1 MGKKSEEDF
10 EEYDGVTAASLLLYY
25 LANQLNFHLITS
37 YLVDHHQI
45 TFLFV
50 RRIII
55 IYLFFYITM
64 YFSSLKREI
73 VCVAILSL
81 ISFYII
87 IIFVF
92 SFRSAVILRKKRNQ
106 IKMVLLP
113 MY

>member
-1 MGKKSEEDF
+1 VRTRTCLICDKTLFVSTDPQNPIFCLVFLLEKSEKEEEDY

-55 IYLFFYITM
+55 IIFFST
-64 YFSSLKREI
+64 
-73 VCVAILSL
+73 
-81 ISFYII
+81 
-87 IIFVF
+87 
-92 SFRSAVILRKKRNQ
+92 
-106 IKMVLLP
+106 
-113 MY
+113 